1 MEHLVLDN
9 IDRKIIGA
17 LEADAR
23 ISFAAL
29 ADEVGVSKTPC
40 WKRVKALEE
49 AGIIR
54 GYAARLDPAKL
65 GFGIEAFIQVSI
77 DFEVSA
83 EFEAA
88 VREHPFIWRCHATTG
103 EADYLLHIVTVD
115 MAALD
120 RMLREDLSRLP
131 GVKRTIT
138 SMAMREI
145 KGEISFAAAQSRARP
160 AKRKE

>member
-1 MEHLVLDN
+1 MEQIILDN
-9 IDRKIIGA
+9 LDRKIVSA

-29 ADEVGVSKTPC
+29 AEAVGLSKTPC
-40 WKRVKALEE
+40 WKRVKALEH
-49 AGIIR
+49 AGVIR
-54 GYAARLDPAKL
+54 GYITRLDPAKL

-77 DFEVSA
+77 DFELSE

-88 VREHPFIWRCHATTG
+88 VVRHPLIWRCHATTG

-120 RMLREDLSRLP
+120 RMLREELSRLP
-131 GVKRTIT
+131 GVRRTIT

-145 KGEISFAAAQSRARP
+145 KGDISFAAAAGHVQ
-160 AKRKE
+160 KR

>member
-1 MEHLVLDN
+1 MEQMTLDAL
-9 IDRKIIGA
+9 DRKIIGA

-29 ADEVGVSKTPC
+29 AYHVGLSKTPC
-40 WKRVKALEE
+40 WKRVKALED

-77 DFEVSA
+77 DFEVSE

-88 VREHPFIWRCHATTG
+88 VRRHPLIWRCHATTG
-103 EADYLLHIVTVD
+103 EADYLLHIVAVD

-120 RMLREDLSRLP
+120 RMLREELSRLP
-131 GVKRTIT
+131 GVRRTIT

-145 KGEISFAAAQSRARP
+145 KGEISFAAAQSRTQST
-160 AKRKE
+160 KR